1 MSWRAP
7 AADAPLRRHTL
18 VRVRAD
24 AWPGLLAAHGDAA
37 HLPDV
42 RHWAARGWPLIVRR
56 GMPGEAG
63 VALGL
68 PLPPSAGK
76 RRIALTAAP
85 AQIAAIRALPTLTE
99 VERDAPPAWRPTLAN
114 LRMLADAHWVDCR
127 VFGSLGWQAL
137 TGLRYLHGQSDLD
150 IVLTPRAARRA
161 CDTARDAAARIA
173 CDGPGRGRESGW
185 PADDAEAA
193 CGRDASAG
201 ESQESSDWADC
212 AETGAAIAALVAA
225 LADLDT
231 RAPMR
236 IDGELLRADGAG
248 VNWRE
253 LHARAREVAVKTAD
267 GVVLCAPD
275 VFLETWR

>member
-1 MSWRAP
+1 MSWRAL

-37 HLPDV
+37 HLPYV
-42 RHWAARGWPLIVRR
+42 RQWAARGWPLIVRR

-76 RRIALTAAP
+76 RRIALAAAP
-85 AQIAAIRALPTLTE
+85 AQIAAIRVLPALTE
-99 VERDAPPAWRPTLAN
+99 VERDAPLAWRPTLAN
-114 LRMLADAHWVDCR
+114 LRMLADAHRVDCR

-137 TGLRYLHGQSDLD
+137 TGLRYLHEQSDLD
-150 IVLTPRAARRA
+150 IVLTPRAAWRA
-161 CDTARDAAARIA
+161 RGVARDAAALAAR
-173 CDGPGRGRESGW
+173 DRPGRGRESRL
-185 PADDAEAA
+185 PTDDADAA
-193 CGRDASAG
+193 RGRDAAAG
-201 ESQESSDWADC
+201 ESEDWADSADS
-212 AETGAAIAALVAA
+212 AETGASIAALVAA
-225 LADLDT
+225 LADLDA

-253 LHARAREVAVKTAD
+253 LHAGAREVAVKTAD
-267 GVVLCAPD
+267 GVALCAPE